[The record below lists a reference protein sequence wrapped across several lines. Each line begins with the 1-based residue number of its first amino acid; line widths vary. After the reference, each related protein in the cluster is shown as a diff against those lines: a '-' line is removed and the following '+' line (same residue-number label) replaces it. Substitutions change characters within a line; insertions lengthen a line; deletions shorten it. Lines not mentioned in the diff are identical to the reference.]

1 MKIQIDKTIG
11 ERLPYCQLGYLIL
24 NGVSVKGTPPAL
36 SREITQLQAEMA
48 ERYQMNV
55 LPQVPKIMAV
65 RNMYKKL
72 SVDPS
77 RYRPASEA
85 LVRRVL
91 QNRSLYFVNSAVDV
105 NNFCSLKYLL
115 PFGLYDLD
123 KIAGD
128 CVMYRIVGEGAYTN
142 IAGHTIQAGHR
153 PYLCDA
159 DDIFGNPSSDSRR
172 TAVTLSTERLLCVI
186 YADEEES
193 KEELAAML
201 DFTAEML
208 MRYNGGILVEKGI
221 AAVE

>member
-1 MKIQIDKTIG
+1 MKIKIDKSIG
-11 ERLPYCQLGYLIL
+11 ARLPHCQLGYLVL
-24 NGVSVKGTPPAL
+24 AGVSVKGTPPAL
-36 SREITQLQAEMA
+36 SREITQLQEEMA
-48 ERYQMNV
+48 ECYQLNV

-123 KIAGD
+123 KVEGD
-128 CVMYRIVGEGAYTN
+128 SVTYRIIGEGTYTN
-142 IAGHTIQAGHR
+142 IAGHTIQAGQR

-159 DDIFGNPSSDSRR
+159 GAIFGNPSSDSRR
-172 TAVTLSTERLLCVI
+172 TAVTLSSERLLCVI

-193 KEELAAML
+193 KEELSTML
-201 DFTAEML
+201 DFTAEMM
-208 MRYNGGILVEKGI
+208 MRYNGGMLVEKGI

>member
-1 MKIQIDKTIG
+1 
-11 ERLPYCQLGYLIL
+11 
-24 NGVSVKGTPPAL
+24 
-36 SREITQLQAEMA
+36 
-48 ERYQMNV
+48 
-55 LPQVPKIMAV
+55 
-65 RNMYKKL
+65 MYKKL

-91 QNRSLYFVNSAVDV
+91 QNRALYFVNSAVDV

-123 KIAGD
+123 KVAGD
-128 CVMYRIVGEGAYTN
+128 CVTYQIVGEGAYTN
-142 IAGHTIQAGHR
+142 IAGHTIQAGQR

-159 DDIFGNPSSDSRR
+159 GEIFGNPSSDSRR
-172 TAVTLSTERLLCVI
+172 TAVTLSSERLLCVI

-193 KEELAAML
+193 KEELSTML

>member
-1 MKIQIDKTIG
+1 MKIKIDKTIG
-11 ERLPYCQLGYLIL
+11 ERLPHCQLGYLTL
-24 NGVSVKGTPPAL
+24 NGVRVKGTPPAL

-91 QNRSLYFVNSAVDV
+91 QNRALYFVNSAVDV

-123 KIAGD
+123 KVAGD
-128 CVMYRIVGEGAYTN
+128 CVTYQIVGEGAYTN
-142 IAGHTIQAGHR
+142 IAGHTIQAGQR

-159 DDIFGNPSSDSRR
+159 GEIFGNPSSDSRR
-172 TAVTLSTERLLCVI
+172 TAVTLSSERLLCC
-186 YADEEES
+186 D
-193 KEELAAML
+193 M
-201 DFTAEML
+201 
-208 MRYNGGILVEKGI
+208 G
-221 AAVE
+221 